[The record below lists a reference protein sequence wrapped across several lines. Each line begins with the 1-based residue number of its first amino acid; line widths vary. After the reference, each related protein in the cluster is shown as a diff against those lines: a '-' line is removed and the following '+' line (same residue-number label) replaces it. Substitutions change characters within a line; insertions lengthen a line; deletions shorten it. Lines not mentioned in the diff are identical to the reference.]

1 MEVIFSFVLS
11 ETDLNLTKLIE
22 KYINIYNAK

>member
-11 ETDLNLTKLIE
+11 ETDINLTKLIE
-22 KYINIYNAK
+22 KYINIYNTK